1 MKESVITVNFDVESE
16 AYQALSEIK
25 RHPDGSG
32 YFVSAASLI
41 KKENGHI
48 VLKDGFD
55 TGVDTA
61 DDAAYGSLIGSLV
74 GLLGGPLG
82 VLFGGSMG
90 ALVGSTVDADDAMQS
105 ASLIEQVCTDI
116 RDGGT
121 ALIALVQEDDDMRFE
136 RAFDP
141 FSVFTKLLGDKYFT
155 RRSINDIIQDYRTNY
170 PSEKDKNGKKL
181 YKMICSNL
189 EDVGINKGQ
198 FIQYLCEDICQY
210 ENFESFIGTLRR
222 MLS

>member
-55 TGVDTA
+55 TGIDTT
-61 DDAAYGSLIGSLV
+61 DDAAYGS
-74 GLLGGPLG
+74 PLG

-141 FSVFTKLLGDKYFT
+141 FKVEIIRHDAAEVAEEVEKAQALERKMAKEARAKL
-155 RRSINDIIQDYRTNY
+155 RA
-170 PSEKDKNGKKL
+170 EKKAEWNAMVENKRQEIRQFFDRLRQKK
-181 YKMICSNL
+181 
-189 EDVGINKGQ
+189 
-198 FIQYLCEDICQY
+198 
-210 ENFESFIGTLRR
+210 
-222 MLS
+222 

>member
-32 YFVSAASLI
+32 YLVSAASLI

-55 TGVDTA
+55 TGIDTT
-61 DDAAYGSLIGSLV
+61 DDAAYGSLILV
-74 GLLGGPLG
+74 GILGGPLG

-105 ASLIEQVCTDI
+105 SSLIEQVCTDI

-141 FSVFTKLLGDKYFT
+141 FKVEIIRHDAAEVAEEVEKAQALERKMAKEARAKL
-155 RRSINDIIQDYRTNY
+155 RA
-170 PSEKDKNGKKL
+170 EKKAEWNAMVENKRQEIKQFFDRLRQKK
-181 YKMICSNL
+181 
-189 EDVGINKGQ
+189 
-198 FIQYLCEDICQY
+198 
-210 ENFESFIGTLRR
+210 
-222 MLS
+222 

>member
-1 MKESVITVNFDVESE
+1 MNESVITVNFDVESE

-55 TGVDTA
+55 TGIDTA

-74 GLLGGPLG
+74 GILGGPLG

-141 FSVFTKLLGDKYFT
+141 FKVEIIRHDAAEVAEEVEKAQALERKMAREARAKL
-155 RRSINDIIQDYRTNY
+155 RA
-170 PSEKDKNGKKL
+170 EKKAEWNAMVENKRQEIRQFFDRLRQKK
-181 YKMICSNL
+181 
-189 EDVGINKGQ
+189 
-198 FIQYLCEDICQY
+198 
-210 ENFESFIGTLRR
+210 
-222 MLS
+222 

>member
-55 TGVDTA
+55 TGIDTT
-61 DDAAYGSLIGSLV
+61 DDAASLV
-74 GLLGGPLG
+74 GILGGPLG

-141 FSVFTKLLGDKYFT
+141 FKVEIIRHDAAEVAEEVEKAQALERKMAKEARAKL
-155 RRSINDIIQDYRTNY
+155 RA
-170 PSEKDKNGKKL
+170 EKKAEWNAMVENKRQEIRQFFDRLRQKK
-181 YKMICSNL
+181 
-189 EDVGINKGQ
+189 
-198 FIQYLCEDICQY
+198 
-210 ENFESFIGTLRR
+210 
-222 MLS
+222 

>member
-1 MKESVITVNFDVESE
+1 MSFFSRLSPLSVVLFSV
-16 AYQALSEIK
+16 Y
-25 RHPDGSG
+25 
-32 YFVSAASLI
+32 
-41 KKENGHI
+41 
-48 VLKDGFD
+48 LKDGFD
-55 TGVDTA
+55 TGIDTT

-74 GLLGGPLG
+74 GILGGPLG

-141 FSVFTKLLGDKYFT
+141 FKVEIIRHDAAEVAEEVEKAQALERKMAKEARAKL
-155 RRSINDIIQDYRTNY
+155 RA
-170 PSEKDKNGKKL
+170 EKKAEWNAMVENKRQEIRQFFDRLRQKK
-181 YKMICSNL
+181 
-189 EDVGINKGQ
+189 
-198 FIQYLCEDICQY
+198 
-210 ENFESFIGTLRR
+210 
-222 MLS
+222 

>member
-74 GLLGGPLG
+74 GILGGPLG

-90 ALVGSTVDADDAMQS
+90 ALVRQHG
-105 ASLIEQVCTDI
+105 
-116 RDGGT
+116 R
-121 ALIALVQEDDDMRFE
+121 
-136 RAFDP
+136 
-141 FSVFTKLLGDKYFT
+141 
-155 RRSINDIIQDYRTNY
+155 
-170 PSEKDKNGKKL
+170 
-181 YKMICSNL
+181 
-189 EDVGINKGQ
+189 
-198 FIQYLCEDICQY
+198 
-210 ENFESFIGTLRR
+210 IGWKH
-222 MLS
+222 SGC

>member
-74 GLLGGPLG
+74 GILGGPLG

-90 ALVGSTVDADDAMQS
+90 ALVGSTVDADDAVQS

-121 ALIALVQEDDDMRFE
+121 ALIALVQED
-136 RAFDP
+136 
-141 FSVFTKLLGDKYFT
+141 V
-155 RRSINDIIQDYRTNY
+155 
-170 PSEKDKNGKKL
+170 
-181 YKMICSNL
+181 ICA
-189 EDVGINKGQ
+189 
-198 FIQYLCEDICQY
+198 
-210 ENFESFIGTLRR
+210 
-222 MLS
+222 LSARLILSR

>member
-61 DDAAYGSLIGSLV
+61 DA
-74 GLLGGPLG
+74 
-82 VLFGGSMG
+82 
-90 ALVGSTVDADDAMQS
+90 
-105 ASLIEQVCTDI
+105 
-116 RDGGT
+116 
-121 ALIALVQEDDDMRFE
+121 
-136 RAFDP
+136 
-141 FSVFTKLLGDKYFT
+141 
-155 RRSINDIIQDYRTNY
+155 IQG
-170 PSEKDKNGKKL
+170 EEKL
-181 YKMICSNL
+181 YGNNYQLKM
-189 EDVGINKGQ
+189 
-198 FIQYLCEDICQY
+198 FYLVKQIR
-210 ENFESFIGTLRR
+210 L
-222 MLS
+222 

>member
-74 GLLGGPLG
+74 GILGGPLG

-90 ALVGSTVDADDAMQS
+90 ALVGSTVDADDAVQS

-121 ALIALVQEDDDMRFE
+121 ALIALVQEDDDMRFGA
-136 RAFDP
+136 RLIL
-141 FSVFTKLLGDKYFT
+141 SRWKSSG
-155 RRSINDIIQDYRTNY
+155 
-170 PSEKDKNGKKL
+170 
-181 YKMICSNL
+181 M
-189 EDVGINKGQ
+189 
-198 FIQYLCEDICQY
+198 
-210 ENFESFIGTLRR
+210 TLRR
-222 MLS
+222 SPRKLKKRRPLSAKWQRKRGQSSGRKRRRNGTLW

>member
-55 TGVDTA
+55 TGIDTT

-74 GLLGGPLG
+74 GILGGPLG

-90 ALVGSTVDADDAMQS
+90 ALVGSTVDADDAMH
-105 ASLIEQVCTDI
+105 
-116 RDGGT
+116 G
-121 ALIALVQEDDDMRFE
+121 
-136 RAFDP
+136 
-141 FSVFTKLLGDKYFT
+141 YT
-155 RRSINDIIQDYRTNY
+155 RWRHSPD
-170 PSEKDKNGKKL
+170 
-181 YKMICSNL
+181 C
-189 EDVGINKGQ
+189 
-198 FIQYLCEDICQY
+198 
-210 ENFESFIGTLRR
+210 IGSGRR
-222 MLS
+222 